1 MKIIAEDDITASTVA
16 PVRHTPKLGPGD
28 WTESAKFVHNCEYR
42 LFQRP
47 DDAIIRGYDTVTERN
62 FTTPG
67 NFFSNYAPIPVEK
80 IREQVNQ
87 TLEFEAYT
95 DILQE
100 LLAEAAKAEKG
111 FVCSSANPR
120 LIDGEP
126 TANPRYLQIRPDL
139 QQERKVYIAKT
150 GTRLRRELPAED
162 SVLYPV
168 RGILPGR
175 RNNGPDKEQGIP
187 PLCCFAPIHYVE
199 LPELF
204 MDFIASL
211 TGKSPS
217 TTGAGSEGAMT
228 KAPFN
233 ALLPIHDLNT
243 ALVSYATTG
252 QGAFVTSAGY
262 VGPHFKV
269 DHDISLLIPEIW
281 SRFRLGEAQPERM
294 ISQGYLERLEDFEHN
309 GQTIPAGRLGYRITQ
324 LFAHEFF
331 GRIFHDPDS
340 VFPDEMLQPELQDA
354 EVYAE
359 SITTIVATQRRI
371 AKAYFRDGAA
381 DLACPPLRALLE
393 IMAQDTIDDTRLRD
407 PEFRALFEPA
417 NILAS
422 DWYQQRI
429 DSLVASRRTFWQNR
443 IDYLESYAGTGDPKE
458 PLAHA
463 REKLGALQEENI
475 RDYYIGSLGRE
486 PSLQLS

>member
-1 MKIIAEDDITASTVA
+1 
-16 PVRHTPKLGPGD
+16 
-28 WTESAKFVHNCEYR
+28 
-42 LFQRP
+42 
-47 DDAIIRGYDTVTERN
+47 
-62 FTTPG
+62 
-67 NFFSNYAPIPVEK
+67 
-80 IREQVNQ
+80 
-87 TLEFEAYT
+87 
-95 DILQE
+95 
-100 LLAEAAKAEKG
+100 
-111 FVCSSANPR
+111 
-120 LIDGEP
+120 
-126 TANPRYLQIRPDL
+126 
-139 QQERKVYIAKT
+139 
-150 GTRLRRELPAED
+150 
-162 SVLYPV
+162 
-168 RGILPGR
+168 
-175 RNNGPDKEQGIP
+175 
-187 PLCCFAPIHYVE
+187 
-199 LPELF
+199 
-204 MDFIASL
+204 
-211 TGKSPS
+211 
-217 TTGAGSEGAMT
+217 
-228 KAPFN
+228 
-233 ALLPIHDLNT
+233 
-243 ALVSYATTG
+243 
-252 QGAFVTSAGY
+252 
-262 VGPHFKV
+262 
-269 DHDISLLIPEIW
+269 
-281 SRFRLGEAQPERM
+281 M

-359 SITTIVATQRRI
+359 SITTIAATQRRI

-443 IDYLESYAGTGDPKE
+443 IDYLESYAGTGDPNE